1 MGDADHG
8 RKSIFLIRNENQ
20 LIDMRKA
27 LHFFFLLIAA
37 FATGILQTLAFPNF
51 YLDWLAWFAFVPLL
65 LGIYRAKL
73 WEALIMSLVAGIIYC
88 VGMSPIKD
96 FPSLS
101 MPAKILAHLYVSLYF
116 GCFGLLLS
124 FLLRRTK
131 LSLLIAAPLWVSF
144 EYARSN
150 FFFLAFPG
158 ALLGHSQFQNL
169 PLLQMASFTGT
180 YGISFIL
187 MLVNAALADLI
198 GYWFYKNE
206 ERKSLKWKAT
216 SFYSGL
222 FVFAIV
228 VVLWVIG
235 WYSLPLAPSGKSLS
249 VAVIQGN
256 IPQEIKWN
264 RQYREQILTKYENL
278 TEEAAKANPNLIAWP
293 EASTPGFVLKDLD
306 LLQRMV
312 SIVRKSNAH
321 FLLGSAEYPKFDKA
335 LAKKRKSG
343 NTALFFSPEG
353 KILGQYIKI
362 RLVPFGEYVPYE
374 GIIPWPEFIVPK
386 DMTSHISGEKPI
398 LFEINGTKFSTL
410 ICWEILFPDLVR
422 SMIKEGANF
431 VVNISNE
438 AWFGRSA
445 TPHHILAMSVF
456 RAVENRVNVV
466 RATNT
471 GVSCFIDPFG
481 RITER
486 ITNGGDDLFV
496 EGTLTREIIL
506 SPPGTFYTRYGDVFV
521 YGCIAF
527 SIGLILWEIIKKGSS
542 DNSKEQ

>member
-1 MGDADHG
+1 
-8 RKSIFLIRNENQ
+8 
-20 LIDMRKA
+20 MRKA
-27 LHFFFLLIAA
+27 LHFFSLLIAA

-65 LGIYRAKL
+65 LVIYRAKL
-73 WEALIMSLVAGIIYC
+73 WEAFVMSLVAGIIYC

-101 MPAKILAHLYVSLYF
+101 LPAKILAHLYVSIYF
-116 GCFGLLLS
+116 GCFGLFLS
-124 FLLRRTK
+124 FLLRRIK

-158 ALLGHSQFQNL
+158 ALLGHSQFRNIS
-169 PLLQMASFTGT
+169 LLQMASFTGA
-180 YGISFIL
+180 YGISFML

-198 GYWFYKNE
+198 GYWFYRDE
-206 ERKSLKWKAT
+206 ERKSLKWKAIP
-216 SFYSGL
+216 FYSGL

-228 VVLWVIG
+228 AVLWVIG
-235 WYSLPLAPSGKSLS
+235 WYSLPSAPSGKSLS

-264 RQYREQILTKYENL
+264 RQHREQILTKYENL

-293 EASTPGFVLKDLD
+293 EASTPGFVLKDMG

-335 LAKKRKSG
+335 LAKQRKSG

-374 GIIPWPEFIVPK
+374 GTIPWPQFIVPK

-398 LFEINGTKFSTL
+398 LFEIDGTKFCTL

-466 RATNT
+466 RSTNT
-471 GVSCFIDPFG
+471 GVSCFIDPYG

-486 ITNGGDDLFV
+486 ITKGGDDLFV
-496 EGTLTREIIL
+496 EGTLTHEIIL
-506 SPPGTFYTRYGDVFV
+506 SPPGTFYTRYGDVLV

-527 SIGLILWEIIKKGSS
+527 SIGVIFWGIFKKRSPY
-542 DNSKEQ
+542 NSKEQEHGLKDYE